1 MSNAYD
7 RPLPLP
13 SNETLTKP
21 FWNATKEG
29 RLIIPRCN
37 TCSRMFFYPR
47 EVCPQCFSTDLGWQ
61 EVSGK
66 GRVYSYT
73 HVRQAS
79 HPYFQSANG
88 HIYAIIQLNEG
99 IKMPS
104 NIIECDPNDV
114 EIDMEVEAVFEKVS
128 DEYSLVKFQPFK

>member
-13 SNETLTKP
+13 STDTLTKP
-21 FWNATKEG
+21 FWDATKEG

-37 TCSRMFFYPR
+37 TCSRLFFYPR
-47 EVCPQCFSTDLGWQ
+47 EVCPHCFSTDLDWQ

-73 HVRQAS
+73 HVRQSA

-104 NIIECDPNDV
+104 NIIECDPEEV
-114 EIDMEVEAVFEKVS
+114 KIDMEVEAVFEKVS
-128 DEYSLVKFQPFK
+128 EEYSLVKFQPFT

>member
-13 SNETLTKP
+13 SNDTLTKP
-21 FWNATKEG
+21 FWDATKEG

-37 TCSRMFFYPR
+37 TCSRLFFYPR
-47 EVCPQCFSTDLGWQ
+47 EVCPHCFSTDLGWQ

-73 HVRQAS
+73 HVRQSA

-88 HIYAIIQLNEG
+88 HIYAIVQLEEG
-99 IKMPS
+99 PKIPSGIVGCEPEEVYVDMPVS
-104 NIIECDPNDV
+104 VAFDV
-114 EIDMEVEAVFEKVS
+114 ITEDFT
-128 DEYSLVKFQPFK
+128 LVKFQKS